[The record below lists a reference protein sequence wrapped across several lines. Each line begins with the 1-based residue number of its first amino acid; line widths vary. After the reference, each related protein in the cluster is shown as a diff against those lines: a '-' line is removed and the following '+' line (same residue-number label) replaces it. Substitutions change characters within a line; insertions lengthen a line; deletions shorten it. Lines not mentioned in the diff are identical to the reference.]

1 MNPVIAL
8 LHQLPCHQQQVLL
21 WMFLVRENLELKRR
35 IPPLLNLLSGQMTY
49 CDAIVG
55 GLYQL
60 LENRRRG
67 MSYASIGKKLG
78 IDPSKDEV
86 LNIYR
91 AIKEAA
97 PETPDVEKENV
108 TVLKH
113 YPTSLWFLWKSKA
126 DIIAKEFAVNLDGIL
141 SMGISSRIVSRL
153 GEGASTKLAAFVE
166 VSKMMTEEVRIT
178 LTNVDRKT
186 ELGKVLAWSNDLQS
200 KVVHSC
206 GTLWSEIGNL
216 LYSKHQMLKHLVV
229 VADVGVDP
237 VKR

>member
-1 MNPVIAL
+1 MPSTASTAVDVFCQRKFGTEKAY
-8 LHQLPCHQQQVLL
+8 PTTVKSA
-21 WMFLVRENLELKRR
+21 V
-35 IPPLLNLLSGQMTY
+35 GQMTY

-55 GLYQL
+55 ELYQSSGSEKPSLSVEEL

-67 MSYASIGKKLG
+67 MSYASIGRKLC

-113 YPTSLWFLWKSKA
+113 YPTPLWFLWKSEA
-126 DIIAKEFAVNLDGIL
+126 DIIAKECAVSLDGIL

-166 VSKMMTEEVRIT
+166 VSEMMTEEVGIT

-186 ELGKVLAWSNDLQS
+186 ELGKVLA
-200 KVVHSC
+200 
-206 GTLWSEIGNL
+206 
-216 LYSKHQMLKHLVV
+216 
-229 VADVGVDP
+229 
-237 VKR
+237 

>member
-1 MNPVIAL
+1 MNPMIVL
-8 LHQLPCHQQQVLL
+8 LHLLPSHQQQVLL

-35 IPPLLNLLSGQMTY
+35 IPPLLNLLSGEMTY
-49 CDAIVG
+49 LRCNRRGIVSLSSG
-55 GLYQL
+55 SEKPSLSVEEL

-67 MSYASIGKKLG
+67 MSYASIGRKLG

-113 YPTSLWFLWKSKA
+113 YLSPLWFLWKSEA
-126 DIIAKEFAVNLDGIL
+126 DIVAKECAVSLDGIL

-166 VSKMMTEEVRIT
+166 VSKMMTEEV
-178 LTNVDRKT
+178 
-186 ELGKVLAWSNDLQS
+186 
-200 KVVHSC
+200 
-206 GTLWSEIGNL
+206 GNL
-216 LYSKHQMLKHLVV
+216 
-229 VADVGVDP
+229 
-237 VKR
+237 

>member
-1 MNPVIAL
+1 
-8 LHQLPCHQQQVLL
+8 
-21 WMFLVRENLELKRR
+21 
-35 IPPLLNLLSGQMTY
+35 MTY
-49 CDAIVG
+49 LYFLLLYIQVNDEPNDSTSTSASIPSTASTAVDVSRQRKFGTEKAYPTTVKSAVG
-55 GLYQL
+55 GNDILRCNRRGIVSLSSGSEKPSLSVEEL

-67 MSYASIGKKLG
+67 MSYASIGRKLG

-113 YPTSLWFLWKSKA
+113 YLSPLWFLWKSEA
-126 DIIAKEFAVNLDGIL
+126 DIVAKECAVSLDGIL

-166 VSKMMTEEVRIT
+166 VSKMMTEEV
-178 LTNVDRKT
+178 
-186 ELGKVLAWSNDLQS
+186 
-200 KVVHSC
+200 
-206 GTLWSEIGNL
+206 GNL
-216 LYSKHQMLKHLVV
+216 
-229 VADVGVDP
+229 
-237 VKR
+237 